1 MYKTSIFYQ
10 YFIIRYS
17 KGCVPMETSFSKK
30 KNVNSELLQIMKDI
44 DKTKF
49 ALETAYSNFD
59 NVTEPDLI
67 DCYIYEVNSS
77 LKRYKYLLEQAA
89 KLDSPPV
96 ENKKKKKFC
105 AIVMPKIHGWSFDLP
120 CSLLTGL
127 FRK

>member
-1 MYKTSIFYQ
+1 MYKTNIFYQ

-17 KGCVPMETSFSKK
+17 KGWVPMETSFSKK
-30 KNVNSELLQIMKDI
+30 SKVNSELLQIMKDI

-89 KLDSPPV
+89 KLSSPP
-96 ENKKKKKFC
+96 EETQDKKLLNVI
-105 AIVMPKIHGWSFDLP
+105 AMPKIRDLNLDLP

>member
-1 MYKTSIFYQ
+1 
-10 YFIIRYS
+10 
-17 KGCVPMETSFSKK
+17 MEINFLNKK
-30 KNVNSELLQIMKDI
+30 KGNSELIRIMKDI

-89 KLDSPPV
+89 KLSSPPEETTNTKIV
-96 ENKKKKKFC
+96 NK
-105 AIVMPKIHGWSFDLP
+105 ISMPKIHGLSIDP
-120 CSLLTGL
+120 PYSLLTGL

>member
-1 MYKTSIFYQ
+1 MEMTFFKKHNKTDQ
-10 YFIIRYS
+10 R
-17 KGCVPMETSFSKK
+17 
-30 KNVNSELLQIMKDI
+30 LQIMKDI

-67 DCYIYEVNSS
+67 DCYIFEVNSS

-127 FRK
+127 FRR

>member
-1 MYKTSIFYQ
+1 MLINST
-10 YFIIRYS
+10 
-17 KGCVPMETSFSKK
+17 KK
-30 KNVNSELLQIMKDI
+30 AKINKERLQLMKDI

-89 KLDSPPV
+89 KLSSPPGEIV
-96 ENKKKKKFC
+96 ENDLPK
-105 AIVMPKIHGWSFDLP
+105 PKIPDLSFGLP
-120 CSLLTGL
+120 YSLLADL
-127 FRK
+127 FHK

>member
-1 MYKTSIFYQ
+1 MIF
-10 YFIIRYS
+10 
-17 KGCVPMETSFSKK
+17 K
-30 KNVNSELLQIMKDI
+30 LLNKPQQNKERIQLLKDI

-89 KLDSPPV
+89 KLDSPPGIV
-96 ENKKKKKFC
+96 NETSKKSP
-105 AIVMPKIHGWSFDLP
+105 VRTSVPMQGSLDLNFEIP
-120 CSLLTGL
+120 YSLLTGPSN
-127 FRK
+127 K

>member
-1 MYKTSIFYQ
+1 MLTNS
-10 YFIIRYS
+10 S
-17 KGCVPMETSFSKK
+17 KNNKMSK
-30 KNVNSELLQIMKDI
+30 ERLQLMKDI

-89 KLDSPPV
+89 KLSPPPEETV
-96 ENKKKKKFC
+96 
-105 AIVMPKIHGWSFDLP
+105 VDDRMPAKIPSMSFGFPSTLI
-120 CSLLTGL
+120 TNL
-127 FRK
+127 FHK

>member
-1 MYKTSIFYQ
+1 
-10 YFIIRYS
+10 
-17 KGCVPMETSFSKK
+17 MEMTFSKK
-30 KNVNSELLQIMKDI
+30 KKENKERLQIMQDI

-89 KLDSPPV
+89 KLNLPP
-96 ENKKKKKFC
+96 EESKKIEK
-105 AIVMPKIHGWSFDLP
+105 INTTVIPKIHGLSFDLP
-120 CSLLTGL
+120 YSLLTGL

>member
-1 MYKTSIFYQ
+1 MYRTSIFYQ

-17 KGCVPMETSFSKK
+17 KGCVPMETRFSKK
-30 KNVNSELLQIMKDI
+30 NKVNSELLQIMKDI

-59 NVTEPDLI
+59 NVTEPDLS

-89 KLDSPPV
+89 KLSPPPEETQNSKMV
-96 ENKKKKKFC
+96 NMI
-105 AIVMPKIHGWSFDLP
+105 AMPKILGLNLNLP
-120 CSLLTGL
+120 YSLLTGL